1 MYKPTENERRNCI
14 RIVKEILKVNDDF
27 GCEKYVDNI
36 FSMAYSIGGDYSER
50 TLRSVA
56 EILLK

>member
-1 MYKPTENERRNCI
+1 MYKPTEIERRNCI

-27 GCEKYVDNI
+27 GCEKYADNI